1 MSVTSFC
8 SMSTAVNS
16 TSGRTSVT
24 SLKASFDY
32 DTPDSFTLPSSTISI
47 DDIPGGIGIEVDG
60 EPWMAGHRRGFEI
73 SKGLGHRDRNA
84 VYFGV
89 GFGEHIVARDRLEVE
104 TQVPFV
110 QVDQEAFLKSLTSSS
125 IETSFSN
132 LDASLKIDASID
144 GLARG
149 DKQHERHSAPRIAIS
164 SLRVAVRGLNA
175 KLCSHSQRSSSLQT
189 TIKPSLPAFAANIC
203 SQSFLSFLFARFHIL
218 KIFTTYGGG
227 RIAVRV
233 DEAEHVPT
241 TAHITQRM
249 LRVAGDLRTGILVV
263 DEDEGN
269 ALNIAVRP
277 GQLTL
282 QIARHLEER
291 ATIMVG

>member
-1 MSVTSFC
+1 VTSFG
-8 SMSTAVNS
+8 SMSTAVNP

-24 SLKASFDY
+24 SLKASFDH
-32 DTPDSFTLPSSTISI
+32 DTPDSFTLPSSTITI
-47 DDIPGGIGIEVDG
+47 DDIPSGIGIEVDG

-89 GFGEHIVARDRLEVE
+89 GFDEHIVARDRLEVE
-104 TQVPFV
+104 TQVPSV

-132 LDASLKIDASID
+132 LDVSLKIDASTD
-144 GLARG
+144 GLTRG
-149 DKQHERHSAPRIAIS
+149 EKQHERHSTPRIAIS
-164 SLRVAVRGLNA
+164 SLRAAIRGLKA

-189 TIKPSLPAFAANIC
+189 TIQPSLPAFAANLC
-203 SQSFLSFLFARFHIL
+203 SQNFLSFLFAHFHVLRIL
-218 KIFTTYGGG
+218 NTYGGG

-233 DEAEHVPT
+233 DEAEHVST

-263 DEDEGN
+263 DQDEGN
-269 ALNIAVRP
+269 ALDISARP
-277 GQLTL
+277 GRLTL
-282 QIARHLEER
+282 QIAHHLEER
-291 ATIMVG
+291 AIVVE